1 MKDILWL
8 IKKTLRTTFRKKGN
22 ILLYLV
28 APIGAILIALL
39 AYGGQTTDMRFGVIN
54 HDAGNMAEETIAFLD
69 SIDHFKTAEISD
81 DDVSKAVTSRE
92 MDGVITFQ
100 EGYTDG
106 LLKGKP
112 DAVHLTSIK
121 GDQVT
126 AFVKSYLYQYID
138 HLATLGM
145 AADGNTDLF
154 NKMYK
159 DYQQSE
165 FQLTTTTLTDASTN
179 KNLTISAIGFLIM
192 IMMMSAATLSEII
205 LAEKENRTYFRLLS
219 TPITARKYIIS
230 NIIVNMIVMFIQVT
244 ITLMLL
250 TYVFH
255 IDLNIPFGKAFIVM
269 AIFSVI
275 SVGVSLVLVAFSNS
289 RGAFSA
295 LMNLVIMPTVML
307 SGCFWP
313 VEVMPEVVQKI
324 SKFLPQRW
332 TLDTLEALQAGS
344 TFSNLYLNLC
354 ILFAFAIAFFLIA
367 IYKFSRNNDTKSFI

>member
-39 AYGGQTTDMRFGVIN
+39 AYGGQTTDMKFGVIN
-54 HDAGNMAEETIAFLD
+54 HDAGNMAEETIAFLG
-69 SIDHFKTAEISD
+69 SIDHFKTVEISD
-81 DDVSKAVTSRE
+81 NDVSKAVTSRE

-100 EGYTDG
+100 EGYTEG
-106 LLKGKP
+106 LLKGEP

-145 AADGNTDLF
+145 AADGNADLF
-154 NKMYK
+154 NKMYE

-344 TFSNLYLNLC
+344 TFSSLYLNLC